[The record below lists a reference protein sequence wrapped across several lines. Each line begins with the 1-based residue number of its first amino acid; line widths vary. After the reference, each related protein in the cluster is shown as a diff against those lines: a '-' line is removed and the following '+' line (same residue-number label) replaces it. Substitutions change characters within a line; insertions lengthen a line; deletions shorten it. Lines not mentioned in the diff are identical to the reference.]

1 MKTAPARQPAPPW
14 DLQIKRNFRAR
25 VKVEIV
31 DRATGKVDR
40 ESDWIE
46 NLAFDNALSYLV
58 SSNTSFFANLFTTLK
73 IGSGTNPNSS
83 ASGAVTFTQ
92 ATNQVTASGSF
103 FNSGMVGAILK
114 YGTGSGGVE
123 QYITAYTSPT
133 LVTVSSS
140 ATVAATVGTVWMV
153 TGPSAGSYALQTW
166 EANSTGYQTNAG
178 DNSTV
183 VTGGAITLKRT
194 FLFATPGSPQ
204 TINEIG
210 YSDNSNADGTCRGRI
225 VLGSSYVVDTS
236 HFFRCV
242 MQLNLTIA
250 PASPTAVINV
260 GTNINTAG
268 AVMFEYYDF
277 TTVAANGSTAGYQSG
292 AATNFM
298 DGGLG
303 GPRFGLRKTNWSQPG
318 AINTGAWPS
327 GDSTY
332 TVLSNNFSTSGQPLG
347 QAVSTTNFSWT
358 TAGETL
364 YGFGIGASATMNT
377 CWTLQLTT
385 PTTLPTG
392 SFQGSLSVTKIF
404 TRTLTN

>member
-14 DLQIKRNFRAR
+14 DLQIKRNFQAR

-58 SSNTSFFANLFTTLK
+58 SGNTSFFANLFTTLK
-73 IGSGTNPNSS
+73 IGSGTNPNSYARRRS
-83 ASGAVTFTQ
+83 HVYAGRQPSHRQWFVLQLRHGRRDPQ
-92 ATNQVTASGSF
+92 IRHRQRRG
-103 FNSGMVGAILK
+103 GAIHNGLHIANTRHRQQQRHSRSHSRDRVD
-114 YGTGSGGVE
+114 GTRQS
-123 QYITAYTSPT
+123 T
-133 LVTVSSS
+133 
-140 ATVAATVGTVWMV
+140 
-153 TGPSAGSYALQTW
+153 ALQTW
-166 EANSTGYQTNAG
+166 VANSTGYQTNAG

-225 VLGSSYVVDTS
+225 VLGSSYVVDTL

-277 TTVAANGSTAGYQSG
+277 ITVAANGSTAGYQSG

-332 TVLSNNFSTSGQPLG
+332 TVLLNNFSTSGQPIG

-364 YGFGIGASATMNT
+364 YGFGIGALATMNT